1 VQREITLSTRM
12 VLPANRNVQVP
23 VASSGRL
30 AVLAGAQQ
38 QFEQG
43 TALMS
48 LPFSADRVQRVL
60 PIVQNVISQVMV
72 GVLSAEQGAD
82 RLLELRPGAGAGR

>member
-1 VQREITLSTRM
+1 
-12 VLPANRNVQVP
+12 
-23 VASSGRL
+23 
-30 AVLAGAQQ
+30 
-38 QFEQG
+38 
-43 TALMS
+43 MS